1 VLFLVA
7 TKDGK
12 KCSVLLK
19 SLNFFVTKLAMFDI
33 TAARDCFPT
42 GVSSGDAGVFTPKEI
57 DNYNR

>member
-1 VLFLVA
+1 MLFLVA
-7 TKDGK
+7 PKDGK

-19 SLNFFVTKLAMFDI
+19 SLNFFVTKLAMFGI
-33 TAARDCFPT
+33 TAARNCFPT